1 MSRRWPMRSALLAII
16 AAVMVVSCES
26 ATAPEPVAPE
36 SSSDLLDLGK
46 LLKKILPPP
55 PEDGGD
61 EDGGD
66 EEDGRDG
73 EDSRDDED
81 EDGTS
86 SSELTFVVESAPG
99 PAKLV
104 SGVFSV
110 LGGVLSVDE
119 HGIAVPRGA
128 LVRPTLFTMQTVAG
142 PVIDVDLNA
151 FESGPAEPDA
161 IAGGAL
167 QQGGDAGAVVRECDE
182 RGGSVAAGDRAVA
195 RG

>member
-1 MSRRWPMRSALLAII
+1 MRSALLAII

-81 EDGTS
+81 EDGTG

-151 FESGPAEPDA
+151 FESGLLNRTLSRV
-161 IAGGAL
+161 GL
-167 QQGGDAGAVVRECDE
+167 FNKAVTLELSYASATNVADPSRLVIVRLHEDDG
-182 RGGSVAAGDRAVA
+182 RIR
-195 RG
+195 